1 MRGVGPNMPL
11 ARRVASACHLSFLG
25 RSAPE
30 SHRLLEPT
38 TARPTLSSLSLE
50 PDLGEL
56 PLDTGVFDLELSRH
70 GSRHGSRNS
79 SRHPSFNGSHTATSL
94 RRPGQC
100 ESLALCQSAVPGFLT
115 RKVLDWSWPQG
126 LAETQLLQDVGHLRP
141 LSRGLDGFEVPL
153 LADGLTARGWEV
165 QVCCQGTKCAQC
177 KKARSGQTCLD
188 NLHHQYIHCSRSP
201 DGEAMDSIIEP
212 RFKELFQIGPATP
225 LFTGLL
231 ESVPQTFVG
240 HPTRLALLAEL
251 LSAESVRAFKEGGWT
266 LPPWRTVSSML
277 GKWGLNVPSRDAK
290 DRSVLQDRSHH
301 ALHVGSPIAGPG
313 ILPPLP
319 FEPARPMQPQQF
331 PPAGRADASDSSQAD
346 TSAAVRES
354 PPRPTAGLAGQQA
367 PRGSFARLLL
377 SGGLWGL
384 QPEQGQPARIS
395 PTETSR
401 QEPGLAEQSTS
412 RQEHAAGSLRGP
424 SAPHPAALAKSESDP
439 GQIRDSPSHT
449 SQTPQHNK
457 QPARVSLLAQG
468 LANEPKQQQQAQPAP
483 FNPFQSWSHLL
494 PPVTTVKRTGT
505 AGPPKPGQPVR
516 RPQ

>member
-94 RRPGQC
+94 RRPGQ
-100 ESLALCQSAVPGFLT
+100 
-115 RKVLDWSWPQG
+115 
-126 LAETQLLQDVGHLRP
+126 
-141 LSRGLDGFEVPL
+141 
-153 LADGLTARGWEV
+153 
-165 QVCCQGTKCAQC
+165 
-177 KKARSGQTCLD
+177 
-188 NLHHQYIHCSRSP
+188 SP

-301 ALHVGSPIAGPG
+301 ALHQSGSP
-313 ILPPLP
+313 
-319 FEPARPMQPQQF
+319 RP
-331 PPAGRADASDSSQAD
+331 
-346 TSAAVRES
+346 
-354 PPRPTAGLAGQQA
+354 GQQLA
-367 PRGSFARLLL
+367 WRVSKHHADHLPGFCSAVV
-377 SGGLWGL
+377 SG
-384 QPEQGQPARIS
+384 AS
-395 PTETSR
+395 
-401 QEPGLAEQSTS
+401 
-412 RQEHAAGSLRGP
+412 
-424 SAPHPAALAKSESDP
+424 
-439 GQIRDSPSHT
+439 SPS
-449 SQTPQHNK
+449 K
-457 QPARVSLLAQG
+457 GSLLA
-468 LANEPKQQQQAQPAP
+468 LAPLKPADRSLALQSKVRAGKNMRQAVCVDHQPP
-483 FNPFQSWSHLL
+483 TLQH
-494 PPVTTVKRTGT
+494 
-505 AGPPKPGQPVR
+505 
-516 RPQ
+516 